1 MRALSYAVEEALLSL
16 RRAGQSAAM
25 SIGTIAI
32 AFFTLGG
39 FLLLS
44 ANLQALVDRW
54 ASAAEMSIF
63 LKDDADVS
71 MREALLAETG
81 ARPGV
86 ISVEFVSKETALQR
100 FKADFPELG
109 DVAAAPENPFPA
121 SIEVRLT
128 PDPQSAGTADAL
140 ATELASRTGVADVR
154 YDGRWLAR
162 ITTAVTAARVGGLA
176 IAAVL
181 ILGAAFTVAS
191 VVRLSLEA
199 RRDEID
205 IMQLVGAPAAFIRGP
220 FVAEGSLLG
229 GIGAA
234 LALAVL
240 LSLFTLWRARIDA
253 SIAGLAGAGH
263 ARLLG
268 WSEGLILVAA
278 GFVLG
283 GVAGAIATRSVR

>member
-1 MRALSYAVEEALLSL
+1 MRALSYALEEALLSL

-25 SIGTIAI
+25 SIGTIAV
-32 AFFTLGG
+32 AFLTLGG

-63 LKDDADVS
+63 LKDDADAA
-71 MREALLAETG
+71 MRETLLAETG

-86 ISVEFVSKETALQR
+86 LSVEFVSKDAARQR
-100 FKADFPELG
+100 FKSDFPELG
-109 DVAAAPENPFPA
+109 DVAAAAENPFPA

-128 PDPQSAGTADAL
+128 PDPRSAGMADL
-140 ATELASRTGVADVR
+140 MATELASRPGVADVR

-162 ITTAVTAARVGGLA
+162 ITTAVTAARVGGVA

-181 ILGAAFTVAS
+181 ILGAAFTAAS

-205 IMQLVGAPAAFIRGP
+205 IMQLVGAPTAFIRGP
-220 FVAEGSLLG
+220 FVAEGALLG

-234 LALAVL
+234 LALVVL
-240 LSLFTLWRARIDA
+240 LLIFTVWRTRIDA
-253 SIAGLAGAGH
+253 SIAGLAVAGH
-263 ARLLG
+263 GHFLG
-268 WSEGLILVAA
+268 WSEGLILVGA
-278 GFVLG
+278 GFLLG
-283 GVAGAIATRSVR
+283 GLAGAIATRSVR

>member
-1 MRALSYAVEEALLSL
+1 MRALSYALEEALLSL

-25 SIGTIAI
+25 SIGTIAV
-32 AFFTLGG
+32 AFLTLGG

-63 LKDDADVS
+63 LKDDADAA
-71 MREALLAETG
+71 MRETLLAETG

-86 ISVEFVSKETALQR
+86 LSVEFVSKDAALQR
-100 FKADFPELG
+100 FKSDFPELG
-109 DVAAAPENPFPA
+109 DVAAAAENPFPA

-128 PDPQSAGTADAL
+128 PDPRSAGMADL
-140 ATELASRTGVADVR
+140 MATELASRPGVADVR

-162 ITTAVTAARVGGLA
+162 ITTAVTAARVGGVA

-181 ILGAAFTVAS
+181 ILGAAFTAAS

-205 IMQLVGAPAAFIRGP
+205 IMQLVGAPTAFIRGP
-220 FVAEGSLLG
+220 FVAEGALLG

-234 LALAVL
+234 LALVVL
-240 LSLFTLWRARIDA
+240 LLIFTVWRTRIDA
-253 SIAGLAGAGH
+253 SIAGLAVAGH
-263 ARLLG
+263 GHFLG
-268 WSEGLILVAA
+268 WSEGLILVGA
-278 GFVLG
+278 GFLLG
-283 GVAGAIATRSVR
+283 GLAGAIATRSVR

>member
-1 MRALSYAVEEALLSL
+1 
-16 RRAGQSAAM
+16 
-25 SIGTIAI
+25 
-32 AFFTLGG
+32 
-39 FLLLS
+39 
-44 ANLQALVDRW
+44 
-54 ASAAEMSIF
+54 
-63 LKDDADVS
+63 
-71 MREALLAETG
+71 
-81 ARPGV
+81 
-86 ISVEFVSKETALQR
+86 LQR

-109 DVAAAPENPFPA
+109 DVAAAAENPFPA

-128 PDPQSAGTADAL
+128 PDPRSAGMADAM
-140 ATELASRTGVADVR
+140 AIELAARPGVADVR

-191 VVRLSLEA
+191 VVRLSLES

-220 FVAEGSLLG
+220 FVAEGALLG
-229 GIGAA
+229 GVGAA
-234 LALAVL
+234 AALAVL
-240 LSLFTLWRARIDA
+240 LSLFTVWRARIDA
-253 SIAGLAGAGH
+253 SIVGLAGAGH
-263 ARLLG
+263 ARFLG
-268 WSEGLILVAA
+268 WSEGLILIAA